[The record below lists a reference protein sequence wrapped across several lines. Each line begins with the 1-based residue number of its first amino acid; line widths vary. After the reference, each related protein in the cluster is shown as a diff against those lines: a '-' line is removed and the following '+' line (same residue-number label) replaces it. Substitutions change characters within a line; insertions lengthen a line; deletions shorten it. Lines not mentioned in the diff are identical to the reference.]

1 MGEIIHSCT
10 TRVRTLHSLVRP
22 PSSVAASVD
31 LIEVVTSA
39 VEIIESGFL
48 HGSASHDLVQVR
60 TDLPPL
66 PKVKGSADELRHV
79 FINLLVNAR
88 EAMVAGGTITI
99 RGSHADHSVVVSFE
113 DEGPGVPP
121 DLLDRIFEPFFTTKG
136 ADGTGMGLAMA
147 RETLEKWGGS
157 IHAHNLPSGGAS
169 FELRFVEAT

>member
-10 TRVRTLHSLVRP
+10 TRVRTLHSLVRSP
-22 PSSVAASVD
+22 TSVAASVD
-31 LIEVVTSA
+31 LVDVVTSA

-48 HGSASHDLVQVR
+48 HGSGSHDLVQIR

-88 EAMVAGGTITI
+88 EAMGRGGTITI
-99 RGSHADHSVVVSFE
+99 RGSHADDSVMVSFE
-113 DEGPGVPP
+113 DEGPGIVPE
-121 DLLDRIFEPFFTTKG
+121 LLNRIFEPFFTTKG

-147 RETLEKWGGS
+147 RETLEKCGGS
-157 IHAHNLPSGGAS
+157 IRAHNLPAGGAS
-169 FELRFVEAT
+169 FELRFVAAT